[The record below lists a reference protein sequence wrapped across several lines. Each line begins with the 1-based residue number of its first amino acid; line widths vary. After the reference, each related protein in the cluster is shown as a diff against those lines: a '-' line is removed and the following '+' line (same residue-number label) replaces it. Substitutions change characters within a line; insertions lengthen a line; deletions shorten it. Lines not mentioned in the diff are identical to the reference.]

1 MLAGGG
7 SNIVPLPPRCCRE
20 NNVFPVQRQYFICTR
35 QPRQM
40 AMSETPACRPHRS
53 RNEARARK
61 QLSARSAGKCLTGPG
76 VQRILQHG
84 ERRVFMG
91 HLPHAIRLRCR
102 LVSLDRQS
110 GAQICVRD
118 RLRPAPCGQGS
129 PCRPQPSGER
139 HGEVAVGG
147 ARLSDRLAREV
158 GNSHAEIL
166 GPTLRGRCRARP
178 PRPAMPPTR
187 AATAPPASL
196 PGQPVARR
204 SVARRTP
211 RDVRVRSAS
220 STRVMRC
227 KRLPR
232 PTPGP
237 ACTTQRGRRCPRSP
251 SPQ

>member
-40 AMSETPACRPHRS
+40 AMSEPLRVGRIAVETRLAPASSCR
-53 RNEARARK
+53 RARPESVSPTRRSED
-61 QLSARSAGKCLTGPG
+61 SAARCTT
-76 VQRILQHG
+76 
-84 ERRVFMG
+84 RVMG
-91 HLPHAIRLRCR
+91 HLPHANPSALSSRVTRPSVGR
-102 LVSLDRQS
+102 
-110 GAQICVRD
+110 AICVRD

-166 GPTLRGRCRARP
+166 GPTLRVDAVLGRPGLQCLRRE
-178 PRPAMPPTR
+178 
-187 AATAPPASL
+187 L
-196 PGQPVARR
+196 PLHR
-204 SVARRTP
+204 
-211 RDVRVRSAS
+211 
-220 STRVMRC
+220 
-227 KRLPR
+227 RLPSR
-232 PTPGP
+232 
-237 ACTTQRGRRCPRSP
+237 ASR
-251 SPQ
+251 